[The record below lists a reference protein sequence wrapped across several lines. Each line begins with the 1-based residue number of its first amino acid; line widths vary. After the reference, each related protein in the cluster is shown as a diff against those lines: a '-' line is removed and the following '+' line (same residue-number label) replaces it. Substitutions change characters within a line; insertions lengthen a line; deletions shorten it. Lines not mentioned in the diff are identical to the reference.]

1 MSKGKGHIPIRTCI
15 CCKAKKKKG
24 ELIRLILKD
33 KGGVVRDQKG
43 KGPGRGAYV
52 CDKEACR
59 SHPKLDAYLKRALKM
74 GNRSHVQ
81 VAWWSDDIRD
91 GSMIDPCQKGGRQG
105 IL

>member
-1 MSKGKGHIPIRTCI
+1 MSKGKGHIPVRTCI

-24 ELIRLILKD
+24 QLIRLILKD
-33 KGGVVRDQKG
+33 KSGVVRDQKG
-43 KGPGRGAYV
+43 KGSGRGAYV

-74 GNRSHVQ
+74 GDRSNAQ
-81 VAWWSDDIRD
+81 VFWWSDEIRD
-91 GSMIDPCQKGGRQG
+91 GSTTDPCQKNGRQG